1 MTEPETEIDALD
13 RLEAALGR
21 IAAHAASTSIAA
33 HAASASNAAHAA
45 SASSAAHAAGEG
57 TALTLDGAG
66 AAAVR
71 RDVATA
77 LDRLIVQLRDALASI
92 GEAEHG

>member
-1 MTEPETEIDALD
+1 MTEPETEIDTLD

-21 IAAHAASTSIAA
+21 IAARAART
-33 HAASASNAAHAA
+33 
-45 SASSAAHAAGEG
+45 
-57 TALTLDGAG
+57 D
-66 AAAVR
+66 AAAAACTR
-71 RDVATA
+71 TDVAAA

>member
-21 IAAHAASTSIAA
+21 IAAHAADGKFAPELPG
-33 HAASASNAAHAA
+33 SNAVAVADSTARTDMAA
-45 SASSAAHAAGEG
+45 
-57 TALTLDGAG
+57 
-66 AAAVR
+66 
-71 RDVATA
+71 A